1 MIWFHGKDIIKKMQ
15 TQQMHYISLEKFVKN
30 REAIAQLDITQHPDL
45 MELKTKIREISAR
58 SPDNQT

>member
-1 MIWFHGKDIIKKMQ
+1 MQ